1 VVGGGPDR
9 GLVVGFGVVAAAG
22 DVALAAAAVLAAG
35 GVLAALAA
43 PAVLALAVPL
53 AAAGDVTGVV
63 RARVTFGFG
72 LAVGSGGGVWSAMC
86 LA

>member
-1 VVGGGPDR
+1 M
-9 GLVVGFGVVAAAG
+9 GFGVVAAAG
-22 DVALAAAAVLAAG
+22 DVALAAAAVRAAG
-35 GVLAALAA
+35 AVFAALAV
-43 PAVLALAVPL
+43 PAVLALPVPL
-53 AAAGDVTGVV
+53 AAAGGATGVV